1 MESQVR
7 YLAFFSFFTNRPLR
21 VLLDWKSLQEYPVN
35 AVVPQGS
42 ILDPIYFLLYM
53 NGLSDDVICNIAIY
67 ADDTTIYS
75 KCDQMF
81 DPWQR
86 LEFSS
91 ELKFDLRDT
100 VDLGK
105 KWLFDSSAEKTQ
117 LVSFDWSNNIDAID
131 VKRDG
136 SFLEKN
142 SSFKKLKLT

>member
-1 MESQVR
+1 
-7 YLAFFSFFTNRPLR
+7 
-21 VLLDWKSLQEYPVN
+21 
-35 AVVPQGS
+35 
-42 ILDPIYFLLYM
+42 
-53 NGLSDDVICNIAIY
+53 
-67 ADDTTIYS
+67 
-75 KCDQMF
+75 MF